1 MYTNVNTPHELT
13 SWNRVCDN
21 IDLIKVPSANAE
33 EIEQEIKVYVDK
45 DGKLYYYNDQ
55 GKKQY
60 IESTIQN
67 PPTTDKDIDSEQNVG
82 NIKPGDTIPGGST
95 ITDVVDQIVGTA
107 DWTGT
112 YPKAYVFVTQVGDTY
127 INDNEDNV
135 DFYLYVDQN
144 TNSSTLNYGITI
156 KNGYFEFNG
165 RKKWIPKS
173 KNYSPSYTTQIDL
186 SYVHM
191 VKLSEQYSFP
201 ETEAKDYGLKN
212 SKDEDSKCVL
222 AAKTLDYTKN
232 IHICDPLLYQIRA
245 TNDNFTSY
253 EKKIIYNDK
262 ETSYDDFTVNPGQ
275 TLYLRIPNGYSYS
288 IIDQNGVSI
297 IPDTEGND
305 YKISIA
311 STGVTSTF
319 TITLN
324 PNSEEND
331 N

>member
-33 EIEQEIKVYVDK
+33 EIEYEIKIYVDK
-45 DGKLYYYNDQ
+45 NGKLYYYNDQ

-60 IESTIQN
+60 IESTVQN

-144 TNSSTLNYGITI
+144 TNSSILNYGITI

-173 KNYSPSYTTQIDL
+173 MNHSPSYTTQIDL
-186 SYVHM
+186 SYVHT
-191 VKLSEQYSFP
+191 VKLSGQYSFP

-232 IHICDPLLYQIRA
+232 IHICDPLLYQIKA

-311 STGVTSTF
+311 STGMTSTF

>member
-45 DGKLYYYNDQ
+45 DGKLYYYNEQ

-60 IESTIQN
+60 IESTVQN
-67 PPTTDKDIDSEQNVG
+67 PSTTDKDIESEQNVG

-112 YPKAYVFVTQVGDTY
+112 YPNACIFVQQTSSIQPKDNYNNEHLYLY
-127 INDNEDNV
+127 IN
-135 DFYLYVDQN
+135 
-144 TNSSTLNYGITI
+144 TNNSTTI
-156 KNGYFEFNG
+156 YYNIVTTGGYFKLNNDIQPMGTVFHNPPVSMS
-165 RKKWIPKS
+165 IDM
-173 KNYSPSYTTQIDL
+173 SYQHTVEISGKYQ
-186 SYVHM
+186 
-191 VKLSEQYSFP
+191 FP
-201 ETEAKDYGLKN
+201 RTEAKDYELQDIKGN
-212 SKDEDSKCVL
+212 ESKCVL
-222 AAKTLDYTKN
+222 KAKTLDYIKK
-232 IHICDPLLYQIRA
+232 IHICDPLLYQIKA
-245 TNDNFTSY
+245 TNGNY
-253 EKKIIYNDK
+253 PGYNKKIIYNDK
-262 ETSYDDFTVNPGQ
+262 ETSYDFTVNPGY
-275 TLYLRIPNGYSYS
+275 TLYLRIPNGYQYS
-288 IIDQNGVSI
+288 IIDQNGDSI
-297 IPDTEGND
+297 TPDTEGND
-305 YKISIA
+305 YKIEIT

>member
-33 EIEQEIKVYVDK
+33 EIEYEIKVYVDK
-45 DGKLYYYNDQ
+45 NGKLYYYNDQ

-60 IESTIQN
+60 IESTVQN
-67 PPTTDKDIDSEQNVG
+67 PPTTDKDIESEQNVG

-135 DFYLYVDQN
+135 DFYLYVDQS
-144 TNSSTLNYGITI
+144 TNSSTLNYGISV

-165 RKKWIPKS
+165 EKRWIPKS
-173 KNYSPSYTTQIDL
+173 MNHSPSYTMQIDM
-186 SYVHM
+186 SYPHT
-191 VKLSEQYSFP
+191 VKLSGQYSFP

-212 SKDEDSKCVL
+212 SKDEDSACVL
-222 AAKTLDYTKN
+222 AAKALDYTKN
-232 IHICDPLLYQIRA
+232 IHICDPLFHLIKPTGSTA
-245 TNDNFTSY
+245 TDY
-253 EKKIIYNDK
+253 EKSIINNNK
-262 ETSYDDFTVNPGQ
+262 ETSYDFTVNPGQ
-275 TLYLRIPNGYSYS
+275 TLSLSILNGYSYS
-288 IIDQNGVSI
+288 IKDEYGTSITPSVNGNYY
-297 IPDTEGND
+297 E
-305 YKISIA
+305 ISIA

-324 PNSEEND
+324 PNSEGND

>member
-21 IDLIKVPSANAE
+21 IDLIKVPSTNAE
-33 EIEQEIKVYVDK
+33 EIEYEIKIYVDK
-45 DGKLYYYNDQ
+45 DGKLYYYNDK

-60 IESTIQN
+60 IESTVQN
-67 PPTTDKDIDSEQNVG
+67 SPTTDKDIESEQNVG
-82 NIKPGDTIPGGST
+82 NVTPGDVIPGGST

-112 YPKAYVFVTQVGDTY
+112 YPSAYVFVTSTSSVQPA
-127 INDNEDNV
+127 DNED
-135 DFYLYVDQN
+135 DSDLYLYITGN
-144 TNSSTLNYGITI
+144 TNTTI
-156 KNGYFEFNG
+156 YYSIIVKNGYFSLNNQ
-165 RKKWIPKS
+165 KKWIPKS
-173 KNYSPSYTTQIDL
+173 MNHSPNYTTQVDM
-186 SYVHM
+186 SYAHTVNI
-191 VKLSEQYSFP
+191 SGQYSFP

-212 SKDEDSKCVL
+212 SKGEDSTCVL
-222 AAKTLDYTKN
+222 AAKALDYTKN
-232 IHICDPLLYQIRA
+232 IHICDPLLYQIKA
-245 TNDNFTSY
+245 TNDNYTSY

-262 ETSYDDFTVNPGQ
+262 ETSYDFTVNPGYI
-275 TLYLRIPNGYSYS
+275 LYLRIPNGYQYS
-288 IIDQNGVSI
+288 IIDQNGDSI
-297 IPDTEGND
+297 TPCIEGND
-305 YKISIA
+305 QKIDIA

>member
-33 EIEQEIKVYVDK
+33 EIEYEIKVYVDK
-45 DGKLYYYNDQ
+45 NGKLYYYNDQ

-60 IESTIQN
+60 IESTVQN
-67 PPTTDKDIDSEQNVG
+67 PPTTDKDIESEQNVG

-135 DFYLYVDQN
+135 DFYLYVDQS
-144 TNSSTLNYGITI
+144 TNSSTLNYGISV

-165 RKKWIPKS
+165 EKRWIPKS
-173 KNYSPSYTTQIDL
+173 MNHSPSYTMQIDMSYPHTANL
-186 SYVHM
+186 SG
-191 VKLSEQYSFP
+191 QYSFP

-212 SKDEDSKCVL
+212 SKDEDSACVL
-222 AAKTLDYTKN
+222 AAKALDYTKN
-232 IHICDPLLYQIRA
+232 IHICDPLFHLIKPTGSTA
-245 TNDNFTSY
+245 TDY
-253 EKKIIYNDK
+253 EKSIINNDK
-262 ETSYDDFTVNPGQ
+262 ETSYDFTVNPGQ
-275 TLYLRIPNGYSYS
+275 TLSLSILNGYSYS
-288 IIDQNGVSI
+288 IKDEYGTSITPSVNGNYY
-297 IPDTEGND
+297 E
-305 YKISIA
+305 ISIA

-324 PNSEEND
+324 PNSEGND

>member
-1 MYTNVNTPHELT
+1 M
-13 SWNRVCDN
+13 
-21 IDLIKVPSANAE
+21 LIKTVSY
-33 EIEQEIKVYVDK
+33 IITMIKVRSS
-45 DGKLYYYNDQ
+45 
-55 GKKQY
+55 
-60 IESTIQN
+60 IESTVQN

-144 TNSSTLNYGITI
+144 TNSSTLNYGISV
-156 KNGYFEFNG
+156 KNGYFELNG
-165 RKKWIPKS
+165 KKKWIPKS
-173 KNYSPSYTTQIDL
+173 MNHSPSYTMQIDISYPHTVNL
-186 SYVHM
+186 SG
-191 VKLSEQYSFP
+191 QYYFP
-201 ETEAKDYGLKN
+201 ETEAKAYGLKN
-212 SKDEDSKCVL
+212 SKDEDSACVL

-232 IHICDPLLYQIRA
+232 IHICDPLLHLIKSTGSNSTDY
-245 TNDNFTSY
+245 DKS
-253 EKKIIYNDK
+253 IIYNNK
-262 ETSYDDFTVNPGQ
+262 ETSYNFTVNPGQ
-275 TLYLRIPNGYSYS
+275 TLSLSIPNGYSYS
-288 IIDQNGVSI
+288 IKDEYGTSISPSINGNYY
-297 IPDTEGND
+297 E
-305 YKISIA
+305 ISIA

>member
-21 IDLIKVPSANAE
+21 IDLIKVPSANTE

-60 IESTIQN
+60 IESTVQN
-67 PPTTDKDIDSEQNVG
+67 PTITDKDIDSEQNVG

-144 TNSSTLNYGITI
+144 TNSSTLKYGITI
-156 KNGYFEFNG
+156 KNGYFELNG
-165 RKKWIPKS
+165 KKKWIPKS
-173 KNYSPSYTTQIDL
+173 MNYSPSYTTQIDL
-186 SYVHM
+186 SYAHTI
-191 VKLSEQYSFP
+191 KLSGQYSFP

-222 AAKTLDYTKN
+222 AAKDLDYTKN
-232 IHICDPLLYQIRA
+232 IHICNPLFHLIKSTGGNSTDY
-245 TNDNFTSY
+245 DKS
-253 EKKIIYNDK
+253 IIYNNK
-262 ETSYDDFTVNPGQ
+262 QTSYDFTVNPGQ
-275 TLYLRIPNGYSYS
+275 TLSLSIPNGYSYS
-288 IIDQNGVSI
+288 IKDEYGTSISPSVNGNYY
-297 IPDTEGND
+297 E
-305 YKISIA
+305 ISIA

-324 PNSEEND
+324 PNSQGND

>member
-33 EIEQEIKVYVDK
+33 EIEQEIKIYVDK

-60 IESTIQN
+60 IESTVQN

-112 YPKAYVFVTQVGDTY
+112 YPKVYVFVTQVGDTY

-144 TNSSTLNYGITI
+144 TNSSILNYGITI

-173 KNYSPSYTTQIDL
+173 MNHSTSYTTQIDL
-186 SYVHM
+186 SYVHT
-191 VKLSEQYSFP
+191 VKLSGQYSFP

-232 IHICDPLLYQIRA
+232 IHICDPLLYQIKA
-245 TNDNFTSY
+245 TNDNFSSY

-311 STGVTSTF
+311 STGMTSTF

>member
-21 IDLIKVPSANAE
+21 IDLIKVPSDNIE
-33 EIEQEIKVYVDK
+33 EIEHEIKVYVDK

-60 IESTIQN
+60 IESTVQN
-67 PPTTDKDIDSEQNVG
+67 PPTTDKDIESEQNVG
-82 NIKPGDTIPGGST
+82 NVKPGDVIPGGST

-112 YPKAYVFVTQVGDTY
+112 YPKACIFVQQTSSVQPEDKYNNEHLYLY
-127 INDNEDNV
+127 IN
-135 DFYLYVDQN
+135 
-144 TNSSTLNYGITI
+144 TNNSTKIYYNIVTTG
-156 KNGYFEFNG
+156 GYFKLNNDIQDLGTIFHNPPVSMP
-165 RKKWIPKS
+165 IDM
-173 KNYSPSYTTQIDL
+173 SYQHTIEISGKYQ
-186 SYVHM
+186 
-191 VKLSEQYSFP
+191 FP
-201 ETEAKDYGLKN
+201 RTEAKDYELYDNKGN
-212 SKDEDSKCVL
+212 ESRCVL
-222 AAKTLDYTKN
+222 EAKDLDYIKK
-232 IHICDPLLYQIRA
+232 IHICDYLLYQIKA
-245 TNDNFTSY
+245 TNGNY
-253 EKKIIYNDK
+253 PGYNKKIIYNDQP
-262 ETSYDDFTVNPGQ
+262 TSYDFTINSGQ

-311 STGVTSTF
+311 STGVKSTF